1 MVHDGDPFRVYRSL
15 PLQSGMVISIEP
27 GIYGHFSI
35 DIDGNVYDEE
45 LGIRIEDNV
54 VVTGDGC
61 DNLSS
66 DCPKSVLDIEALCS

>member
-1 MVHDGDPFRVYRSL
+1 MRGFINNTNGKLVKNILKRNIL
-15 PLQSGMVISIEP
+15 N
-27 GIYGHFSI
+27 GHFSI